1 MNRSPMAQSIIDR
14 AIGIVKLDDATYES
28 IEHDQAATTQAAVVV
43 AIAAV
48 AGGIGALD
56 DGFSGL
62 IGGIILGIL
71 GWFVISACVYFA
83 GTKLIPSGATEA
95 DMGQV
100 LRLIGFAQVVGI
112 ANILGF
118 VPVVGAIIAVIAA
131 IWGIVVTVKA
141 IKHALEM
148 STGRAIATAILAWVV
163 FIVVAVI
170 IAAIFGTGV
179 AIAG

>member
-1 MNRSPMAQSIIDR
+1 MYQQPMTQSIIDR

-28 IEHDQAATTQAAVVV
+28 IEHDQSATTQAAIVVG
-43 AIAAV
+43 IAAV

-56 DGFSGL
+56 EGFSGL
-62 IGGIILGIL
+62 IGGILVGII

-83 GTKLIPSGATEA
+83 GTKLIPSATTEA
-95 DMGQV
+95 DLGQV
-100 LRLIGFAQVVGI
+100 LRLIGFAQVVGV
-112 ANILGF
+112 ANVLGF
-118 VPVVGAIIAVIAA
+118 IPVIGSIVGLVAL

-163 FIVVAVI
+163 FLVVVLI
-170 IAAIFGTGV
+170 FAAIFGTGF
-179 AIAG
+179 AIAS